1 MGFRSASVVRL
12 SKCKA
17 RRSPAGTPGD
27 PKTEV
32 LRMDLETSGQPDSEV
47 IHRLE
52 EEHRHYSEKLEA
64 LLQKPWLSEDE
75 QLEEVRLK
83 KLKLH
88 IKDQLAMRRGQPRVF
103 SAA

>member
-1 MGFRSASVVRL
+1 
-12 SKCKA
+12 
-17 RRSPAGTPGD
+17 
-27 PKTEV
+27 
-32 LRMDLETSGQPDSEV
+32 MDLETIGHPDSEEV
-47 IHRLE
+47 RRLE

-88 IKDQLAMRRGQPRVF
+88 IKDRLAVQRSQTRAF

>member
-1 MGFRSASVVRL
+1 
-12 SKCKA
+12 
-17 RRSPAGTPGD
+17 
-27 PKTEV
+27 
-32 LRMDLETSGQPDSEV
+32 MDLETNGQPNSEE
-47 IHRLE
+47 IRRLE

-75 QLEEVRLK
+75 QLEEVKLK

-88 IKDQLAMRRGQPRVF
+88 IKDQLAMRRGQARVF

>member
-1 MGFRSASVVRL
+1 
-12 SKCKA
+12 
-17 RRSPAGTPGD
+17 
-27 PKTEV
+27 
-32 LRMDLETSGQPDSEV
+32 MDLEANGQPNGEE
-47 IHRLE
+47 IRRLE
-52 EEHRHYSEKLEA
+52 EQHRHYSEKLEA

-88 IKDQLAMRRGQPRVF
+88 VKDQMVQCKGQERAF

>member
-1 MGFRSASVVRL
+1 
-12 SKCKA
+12 
-17 RRSPAGTPGD
+17 
-27 PKTEV
+27 
-32 LRMDLETSGQPDSEV
+32 MDLEANGQPDSEE

-52 EEHRHYSEKLEA
+52 EQHRHYSEKLEA
-64 LLQKPWLSEDE
+64 LLQKPWLSDDE

-88 IKDQLAMRRGQPRVF
+88 IKDQLAMRKGQLRAF

>member
-1 MGFRSASVVRL
+1 
-12 SKCKA
+12 
-17 RRSPAGTPGD
+17 
-27 PKTEV
+27 
-32 LRMDLETSGQPDSEV
+32 MDMEANTQPDSEA
-47 IHRLE
+47 IHQLE
-52 EEHRHYSEKLEA
+52 TQHRHYSEMLEA

-88 IKDQLAMRRGQPRVF
+88 IKDQLVHLRTHAGAY